1 MTLKS
6 IHCEISTRFLKFE
19 NKKVHLPLL
28 NALSLF
34 RVFCKILR
42 EINICYTIHE
52 VVKMDY
58 NELLNI
64 TTRLGQMLL
73 ENGAEIY
80 RVEESIQRMAL
91 AYGVKEV
98 DVYAVPTTIIVTI
111 NTVGNCNMTKTKR
124 IHQRSTNLD
133 KVERLNNLARH
144 TCQTTPDL
152 TEVKEELDKIQERPK
167 FGFKMQLFAYAL
179 TSSTFTLFFGGTI
192 YDALCALFI
201 GPIIKII
208 SELMDRFRTNPFFIT
223 IICSMIA
230 AFLAV
235 VVYELNLAQN
245 IDKMIIGLVMNLV
258 PGVALTNSVRDV
270 IAGDFIAGQT
280 KMTEAIL
287 TATSIAIG
295 TGIALS
301 ISNIF

>member
-1 MTLKS
+1 
-6 IHCEISTRFLKFE
+6 
-19 NKKVHLPLL
+19 
-28 NALSLF
+28 
-34 RVFCKILR
+34 
-42 EINICYTIHE
+42 
-52 VVKMDY
+52 MDY
-58 NELLNI
+58 NQLLNL

-73 ENGAEIY
+73 ENGAETY
-80 RVEESIQRMAL
+80 RVEESIERMAL

-111 NTVGNCNMTKTKR
+111 NTSENFNITKTKR
-124 IHQRSTNLD
+124 IYQRATNLD
-133 KVERLNNLARH
+133 KVERLNNLSRN

-152 TEVKEELDKIQERPK
+152 KQVEIELEKINQRPNYN
-167 FGFKMQLFAYAL
+167 FKIQLFAYSL

-192 YDALCALFI
+192 FDSLCALCI

-208 SELMDRFRTNPFFIT
+208 SDIMNRFRTNPFFVT

-230 AFLAV
+230 ALLAV
-235 VVYELNLAQN
+235 LSYQLHLAQN
-245 IDKMIIGLVMNLV
+245 IDKMIIGLLMNLV
-258 PGVALTNSVRDV
+258 PGVALTNAVRDI

-301 ISNIF
+301 IFNLF